1 MALATAQTAASTRE
15 QAEEHV
21 VVFRL
26 GREHYAIDIGLV
38 QEIIRMQPVSVIPE
52 ADYRLEGVTSFR
64 GHVIPV
70 LDMRRVCG
78 VPADEETAESRMIVV
93 SATADRVYG
102 LIVDAVSEVLRIPG
116 ADVEPATGVV
126 GNSRMIRGIAKLS
139 GRLVALLGMDAV
151 LPEGEFEAGVE
162 VEAEA
167 A

>member
-1 MALATAQTAASTRE
+1 MATATQFASAAARE

-26 GREHYAIDIGLV
+26 GQEQYAIDIGIV
-38 QEIIRMQPVSVIPE
+38 QEIVRMQPVSVIPE

-78 VPADEETAESRMIVV
+78 VPVADETAESRIIVI
-93 SATADRVYG
+93 SSRGDRVYG
-102 LIVDAVSEVLRIPG
+102 LIVDAVSEVLRIPA

-126 GNSRMIRGIAKLS
+126 GNSRIIRGIAKLS

-151 LPEGEFEAGVE
+151 LPEGEFGFDTET
-162 VEAEA
+162 EAEA